1 MFNNSVTKSREEDR
15 LDFVMRI
22 NTEDLT
28 LQRNYIEKYR
38 FLIREYEQVK
48 NKIHPI
54 YKKAK
59 DFYKAHDTCAKSFL
73 KYYNRYKQA
82 GKEIDLLP
90 QKRGPRYKTRRPFG
104 FIENK
109 VIALRLRGNNRYEV
123 VNILKPRLHKFTPSP
138 SGVYNIFKRRG
149 LNRLNPVMKQNR
161 RRIIKKKA
169 GELGHLDCH
178 YLSKSIIKGES
189 KKRYMVCLVD
199 DCTRIAWAEVVE
211 DIRSITV
218 MFTALKCLNILNDHY
233 NIKFEEILTDNG
245 SEFGTR
251 VSKTKQEHPF
261 ERLLI
266 ELEIK
271 HRYTRPYKPQT
282 NGKVERLWRT
292 LEDDML
298 RDTHYD
304 TLEELKEELIQY
316 LYYYNHERPHQGING
331 DTPIDFR
338 NKLLPN

>member
-90 QKRGPRYKTRRPFG
+90 QKRGPRYKTRRPVG

-161 RRIIKKKA
+161 R
-169 GELGHLDCH
+169 
-178 YLSKSIIKGES
+178 SIIKE
-189 KKRYMVCLVD
+189 KRKNRYMLFLVNID
-199 DCTRIAWAEVVE
+199 TRISWEEVVK
-211 DIRSITV
+211 DIRRITV

-251 VSKTKQEHPF
+251 VSKTKQEHPL

-304 TLEELKEELIQY
+304 TLEELKAELIQY